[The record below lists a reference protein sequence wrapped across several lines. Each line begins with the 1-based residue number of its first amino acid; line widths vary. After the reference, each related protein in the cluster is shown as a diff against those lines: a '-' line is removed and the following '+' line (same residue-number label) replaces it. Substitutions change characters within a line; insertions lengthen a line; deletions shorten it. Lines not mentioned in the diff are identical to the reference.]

1 MPEFRYP
8 AYRTEQVEG
17 GKSLILFSAPATDIG
32 GWAGV
37 PQRMRQESRENIGFQ
52 REKKNDR
59 VRELA
64 SFLGDP
70 RNVVQNPL
78 LAAQQDAD
86 RVRFEAL
93 DPDDKKSPFGHIV
106 IDSGDLGALGML
118 ELLELLADHIRARID
133 LDQQI
138 AADDDRVAALTELLK
153 EEYSHRLGEH
163 GLDALDNDESEDVEG
178 GNPVEG
184 DSDSDLGTALD
195 PENTNIGEFYGEI
208 LARIQ
213 VLKRTR
219 TDWKSDDFLGFDR
232 DAILAYLL
240 PVVLVD
246 GQHRLRG
253 AVEAASL
260 MAEDPANLDITLDYI
275 AEGSTALEANS
286 AVFEQRARQLPISL
300 LMDPSPSEHV
310 FQFVVVNQKAT
321 PLSAAL
327 LGTIVSTSLV
337 SHEVDEIGE
346 RLRAAKIKFDDSR
359 AISYLTRNPN
369 SPFCGLVQTGV
380 NGDKSNLLQWTV
392 LQGLVRIFRDLSG
405 GRLYGL
411 TNDHAAIWCTRFLS
425 SSGYVAGGATLR
437 EKKELWKASDGPWR
451 EVFIRFF
458 TLVRDE
464 FADPDPI
471 AANGWGDTKQSN
483 LFNKV
488 SLTILAADFFRL
500 LHTKGR
506 SLDCVDDVDGAFA
519 DWISGQAGKKYF
531 TRPWDFGGQKKD
543 ADKVKKQLAT
553 LWSEYRENPSRVPPI
568 TSFQF

>member
-1 MPEFRYP
+1 MPQFRYP

-17 GKSLILFSAPATDIG
+17 GKSLILFSAPATDISR
-32 GWAGV
+32 WAGV
-37 PQRMRQESRENIGFQ
+37 PQRMRQESQENIGFQ

-59 VRELA
+59 VREIA

-86 RVRFEAL
+86 LVMFEAF
-93 DPDDKKSPFGHIV
+93 DPNDRKNPFGHIL
-106 IDSGDLGALGML
+106 IDSGALETLGML
-118 ELLELLADHIRARID
+118 ELLELLASHIRQR
-133 LDQQI
+133 LDTDQPI
-138 AADDDRVAALTELLK
+138 LADEDRVAALTALLK
-153 EEYSHRLGEH
+153 EDYRHRLSEED
-163 GLDALDNDESEDVEG
+163 LEALDNDESEELEG
-178 GNPVEG
+178 GDSAGG
-184 DSDSDLGTALD
+184 DSDSDLGAALD
-195 PENTNIGEFYGEI
+195 PENTNMGEFYGEI

-219 TDWKSDDFLGFDR
+219 TDWTSDDFLGFDR

-260 MAEDPANLDITLDYI
+260 TAEDPANLDMTLDFI
-275 AEGSTALEANS
+275 ADGASALEANS
-286 AVFEQRARQLPISL
+286 AVFEQQVRHLPVSL

-337 SHEVDEIGE
+337 SHEVDEIGQ
-346 RLRAAKIKFDDSR
+346 RLRDAKIKFDDSR
-359 AISYLTRNPN
+359 AISYLTRNPS

-392 LQGLVRIFRDLSG
+392 LQGLVKIFRDLSG

-411 TNDHAAIWCTRFLS
+411 TNDHAKIWCDRLLS
-425 SSGYVAGGATLR
+425 SSGYVSGGATLR
-437 EKKELWKASDGPWR
+437 EKKELWGAPDGPWR

-464 FADPDPI
+464 FSDPDPV

-500 LHTKGR
+500 LHTSRR
-506 SLDCVDDVDGAFA
+506 SLNSVEDVDEAFA
-519 DWISGQAGKKYF
+519 EWIAGQAGRKYYA
-531 TRPWDFGGQKKD
+531 RSWEFGGQKKD

-553 LWSEYRENPSRVPPI
+553 LWSEYRENPSRLPSI
-568 TSFQF
+568 TSFRF